1 MTDNEKLLI
10 QLGRIE
16 RMVRYVRIELEEG
29 EMTKRY
35 SPLLEFVL
43 QQISE
48 IHRDVQKSMKIQG
61 ERIETNDE

>member
-16 RMVRYVRIELEEG
+16 RMVRYIRIELEEG
-29 EMTKRY
+29 EMNKRY

-48 IHRDVQKSMKIQG
+48 IHRDAQKSMKTQG